1 MIQADPPERHA
12 FHPAVAAWF
21 DATFAAATEAQ
32 RRAWPLIHAG
42 SPTLIAAPTGS
53 GKTLTAFLAAID
65 ALVRESAAGPLPD
78 ATRVLYV
85 SPLKALSNDIRVN
98 LQAPLDG
105 IGARLQAMGLPPHGI
120 RSAVRTGD
128 TPQAERSAMRRRA
141 PHILVST
148 PESLYV
154 LLGSDSGRAM
164 LAGVRTVIVDEIHAV
179 AGSKRGSHLALSL
192 ERLDALCAAPP
203 VRVGLSATQKPLS
216 TVAHFLAGTGRQCAV
231 VDVGHVRA
239 RDLGLEL
246 PPAPLEAVMS
256 NDVWERVYDR
266 LAELTVLHR
275 TTLVFVNTRRMAE
288 RMARHLADR
297 LGGEHVAAHH
307 GSLSKEYRLDAE
319 QRLKHGALRVLVA
332 TASLELGIDIGDVD
346 LVCQIGSPRSI
357 AAFLQRVGRSG
368 HHVGGL
374 PKGRLFPTSRDDLV
388 ECAALLD
395 CVRRDELDVLHVPV
409 APLDVLAQ
417 HIVAEVASREWHED
431 LLFDLVRKAW
441 PYADLA
447 RERYDAVLRMLAT
460 GYATRQGM
468 RGAYL
473 HRDTVSGTVR
483 GRRGG
488 RLTAVTSGGTIPDN
502 ADYTVLLEPQGLA
515 IGTVHEDFAVESLAG
530 DVFQL
535 GNTSYR
541 IQRIDAGKVR
551 VEDAHGA
558 APNIPFWMGE
568 APGRSDELSF
578 GVARLRGEIDR
589 LLAGDAEPP
598 GAPAR
603 KGTRKSA
610 KAPTT
615 AALTPATATVAITA
629 AKATAA
635 VKETAVA
642 APAAVKA
649 TATAA
654 ATAAREA
661 GETAETAE
669 AAEAAEAARQRAMD
683 WLHDQLGLHDAAA
696 RQLVDYLA
704 RARAALGALPT
715 HDTLVMERFFDESG
729 GMQLVLHAPYGS
741 RINRAWG
748 LALRKR
754 FCRNFNFELQAAATE
769 DAIVLSLSE
778 SHSFALD
785 EVWRYLRSAT
795 AEQVL
800 VQALLD
806 APLFNVR
813 WRWNATT
820 ALALPRYAGG
830 RKVAPQLQRMK
841 SDDLLAAVF
850 PDQAAC
856 LENIV
861 GERELPSHP
870 LVDQTLDDCLHE
882 AMDSDGWLALLRRM
896 EAGEVRLLARDL
908 AAPSPLA
915 MEILNARPYAF
926 LDDAPLEE
934 RRTQA
939 VLNRRWTDPAST
951 DDLGALD
958 AGAIEAVAR
967 EAWPDVRNSDEM
979 HEALVALAA
988 VTDAEA
994 RAHAGWPEWLQALA
1008 ASGRATLLADGDTM
1022 LWVALERLACL
1033 RAAFPAASA
1042 TPALT
1047 PPGYADDEAWTD
1059 DGALVELLR
1068 ARLSGFG
1075 PQAVAAIATP
1085 LGLDPAAVG
1094 IALVRLETE
1103 GYVMRGRF
1111 TPGVDHE
1118 QWVERHLLAR
1128 IHRYT
1133 INRLRREIEPVERQ
1147 DFMRFLLDWQHVS
1160 AGTRLTGQ
1168 DGLAQ
1173 SLAQLEGYEAAAGGW
1188 ESDVLAQRV
1197 DDYEAAWLDDLCR
1210 TGKVVW
1216 ARIGAPA
1223 GAGRAQGD
1231 AQLRGPARG
1240 PVRGTPLVLLPRRQL
1255 PLWHALPPA
1264 AGDITVSSRAARVLA
1279 ALRSEGAMFF
1289 DELAREARLL
1299 GAELETAL
1307 GELVA
1312 TGLVNADSY
1321 AGLRAMLAPASKRNT
1336 LDRRR
1341 RRGLV
1346 GAGPAMEE
1354 AGRWALVRRALGHA
1368 GGVNVIEL
1376 PSEIVAAA
1384 VAGQQNPA
1392 SAARKPAPAQRAR
1405 TDPAALEHVAMTLL
1419 RRYGVMCWRL
1429 LEREAAWMPA
1439 WRDLLPVYHRLE
1451 ARGDIR
1457 GGRFVAGLSGEQF
1470 ALPEAIP
1477 LLRETR
1483 RRPPDGQLVC
1493 ISGIDP
1499 LNLCGT
1505 VLPGDK
1511 VPALAGNR
1519 IVLRDGLPVAA
1530 QVGNRLRYVGT
1541 PEPVERELLRAH
1553 LLAHA

>member
-1 MIQADPPERHA
+1 MRRKTPVHDWQD
-12 FHPAVAAWF
+12 FHPAVGAWF
-21 DATFAAATEAQ
+21 RASFPEATEAQ
-32 RRAWPLIHAG
+32 RRAWPLIRSG
-42 SPTLIAAPTGS
+42 QSTLIAAPTGS

-65 ALVRESAAGPLPD
+65 ALVQESVRLGEGVLPD
-78 ATRVLYV
+78 ETRVLYV

-98 LQAPLDG
+98 LLAPLEG
-105 IGARLQAMGLPPHGI
+105 IGAQLAAMGLPPHGI
-120 RSAVRTGD
+120 RTAVRTGD
-128 TPQAERSAMRRRA
+128 TTQAERNAMRRRA

-179 AGSKRGSHLALSL
+179 AGSKRGSHLSLSL
-192 ERLDALCAAPP
+192 ERLDALCPAPP

-216 TVAHFLAGTGRQCAV
+216 TVAHFLGGAGQDDKQGQSQGQDAGRRACAV

-246 PPAPLEAVMS
+246 PPVPLEAVMP
-256 NDVWERVYDR
+256 NEVWERVYDK
-266 LAELTVLHR
+266 LAELTVQHR

-297 LGGEHVAAHH
+297 LGAEHVAAHH

-319 QRLKHGALRVLVA
+319 QRLKRGDLRVLVA

-357 AAFLQRVGRSG
+357 ASFLQRVGRSG
-368 HHVGGL
+368 HQVGGL

-395 CVRRDELDVLHVPV
+395 CVRRDELDLLHVPV
-409 APLDVLAQ
+409 APLDVMAQ
-417 HIVAEVASREWHED
+417 QIVAEVACREWSED
-431 LLFDLVRKAW
+431 ALFELIRGAW
-441 PYADLA
+441 PYANLA
-447 RERYDAVLRMLAT
+447 RERYDAVLRMLAE
-460 GYATRQGM
+460 GYTTRQGV
-468 RGAYL
+468 RGSYL
-473 HRDTVSGTVR
+473 HRDTVSGTLR

-488 RLTAVTSGGTIPDN
+488 KLTAVTSGGTIPDN
-502 ADYTVLLEPQGLA
+502 ADYSVVLEPQGHS

-558 APNIPFWMGE
+558 APNIPFWLGE

-589 LLAGDAEPP
+589 LLDRPDGESGD
-598 GAPAR
+598 
-603 KGTRKSA
+603 
-610 KAPTT
+610 
-615 AALTPATATVAITA
+615 VAIERA
-629 AKATAA
+629 IDWLF
-635 VKETAVA
+635 EHLGLDD
-642 APAAVKA
+642 
-649 TATAA
+649 
-654 ATAAREA
+654 A
-661 GETAETAE
+661 G
-669 AAEAAEAARQRAMD
+669 ARQI
-683 WLHDQLGLHDAAA
+683 
-696 RQLVDYLA
+696 VEYLA
-704 RARAALGALPT
+704 RARSALTALPT
-715 HDTLVMERFFDESG
+715 RDTLVMERFFDESG

-754 FCRNFNFELQAAATE
+754 FCRTFNFELQAAATE

-778 SHSFALD
+778 SHSFPLD
-785 EVWRYLRSAT
+785 EVWRYLRSGT
-795 AEQVL
+795 AEHIL

-841 SDDLLAAVF
+841 SDDLLASVF

-882 AMDSDGWLALLRRM
+882 AMDSEGWLALLRRM

-908 AAPSPLA
+908 PAPSPLA

-939 VLNRRWTDPAST
+939 VINRRWTDPAST

-958 AGAIEAVAR
+958 IGAIEAVAQ
-967 EAWPDVRNSDEM
+967 EAWPDVRNADEM
-979 HEALVALAA
+979 HEALTTLACIA
-988 VTDAEA
+988 SDEA
-994 RAHAGWPEWLQALA
+994 AAHAGWKGWLQALA
-1008 ASGRATLLADGDTM
+1008 KGGRATRLGN
-1022 LWVALERLACL
+1022 LWVARERLPCVQ
-1033 RAAFPAASA
+1033 AAYPDAVPK
-1042 TPALT
+1042 PALT
-1047 PPGYADDEAWTD
+1047 MPGQDGDDAWNQD
-1059 DGALVELLR
+1059 SALVEVLR

-1075 PQAVAAIATP
+1075 PQTLAAIAGP
-1085 LGLDPAAVG
+1085 LALPASTVT
-1094 IALVRLETE
+1094 IALTLLESQ

-1111 TPGVDHE
+1111 TPGATE
-1118 QWVERHLLAR
+1118 EEWVERHLLAR

-1133 INRLRREIEPVERQ
+1133 IKRLRREIEPVEHQ
-1147 DFMRFLLDWQHVS
+1147 DFMRFLFDWQHLS
-1160 AGTRLTGQ
+1160 EDTRLHGQ
-1168 DGLAQ
+1168 DALVQ
-1173 SLAQLEGYEAAAGGW
+1173 VLAQLEGYQAAAGGW
-1188 ESDVLAQRV
+1188 EQDVLALRV
-1197 DDYEAAWLDDLCR
+1197 EDYEQSWLDALCR
-1210 TGKVVW
+1210 AGKIVW
-1216 ARIGAPA
+1216 TRVGAPA
-1223 GAGRAQGD
+1223 SAAG
-1231 AQLRGPARG
+1231 G

-1255 PLWHALPPA
+1255 ALWHALPAVA
-1264 AGDITVSSRAARVLA
+1264 AEVEVSSRGARVLD
-1279 ALRSEGAMFF
+1279 ALRREGAMFF
-1289 DELAREARLL
+1289 DELALDARLL
-1299 GAELETAL
+1299 PVELETAL

-1321 AGLRAMLAPASKRNT
+1321 AGLRAMLAPAAKRNT
-1336 LDRRR
+1336 MDKRRR
-1341 RRGLV
+1341 RA
-1346 GAGPAMEE
+1346 AGFGFAPAMEE
-1354 AGRWALVRRALGHA
+1354 AGRWALVRRADGVTIIERGLGT
-1368 GGVNVIEL
+1368 E
-1376 PSEIVAAA
+1376 PPAA
-1384 VAGQQNPA
+1384 QPA
-1392 SAARKPAPAQRAR
+1392 KPAVRRPR
-1405 TDPAALEHVAMTLL
+1405 TDPATLEHIAMTLL
-1419 RRYGVMCWRL
+1419 RRYGVMFWRL
-1429 LEREAAWMPA
+1429 LEREADWMPA
-1439 WRDLLPVYHRLE
+1439 WRELLPVYHRLE
-1451 ARGDIR
+1451 ARGEIR

-1477 LLRETR
+1477 LLRDMR
-1483 RRPPDGQLVC
+1483 RRAPDGGYVC

-1505 VLPGDK
+1505 LLRGDK

-1519 IVLRDGLPVAA
+1519 VLFRDGAPVATHIA
-1530 QVGNRLRYVGT
+1530 GKIRYAGA
-1541 PEPVERELLRAH
+1541 PDPGERELLRAQ
-1553 LLAHA
+1553 LLSRL